1 MTGQDLYKAAF
12 IDRDGVINIDNG
24 YTYRV
29 EDLSIYDDVYHG
41 LKQIQRQ
48 GFKIFIIT
56 NQSGIARGF
65 YTINQ
70 FKFFM
75 DFLLKNLNN
84 NGVYIHDYF
93 FCPHHED
100 GVIKQFSIK
109 CNCRKPNPGL
119 INQALDKYNID
130 LNSSILIGDK
140 NSDIEA
146 GLKANIGLN
155 IKINRNKEN
164 QAPTKAS
171 HYNVINIIE
180 AAELVQKYFKSH
192 AK

>member
-1 MTGQDLYKAAF
+1 MIDGNGYKAAF
-12 IDRDGVINIDNG
+12 IDRDGVINIDKG
-24 YTYRV
+24 YTYKV
-29 EDLSIYDDVYHG
+29 EDLSIYNDVYYG

-48 GFKIFIIT
+48 GFKLFIVT

-75 DFLLKNLNN
+75 DFLLKNLAN
-84 NGVYIHDYF
+84 NGVHIHDYF
-93 FCPHHED
+93 FCPHHSD
-100 GVIKQFSIK
+100 GVVKEFSIE

-119 INQALDKYNID
+119 INQASDKYNID

-164 QAPTKAS
+164 QAHIKAS
-171 HYNVINIIE
+171 HYNVTNIIE
-180 AAELVQKYFKSH
+180 AAELITKIL
-192 AK
+192 